1 MSQRTQ
7 MRLHAITG
15 SLSAI
20 HTESLASVAAE
31 PAAIGAD
38 HLLDILGEVAGSIKR
53 IHGAAS
59 FTEQA
64 AGVFTHAT
72 ASFSGKLDVAG
83 MLDVDGAFDAA
94 GAANLQSTLTVGG
107 AVDINAAADIQGAL
121 NLQSSLTV
129 AGASDLNGALDVQ
142 GAVVM
147 QSTLVVTG
155 AADFLS
161 TVDITGAVQMDSSLA
176 LAGNADFNGNL
187 DVSGSSDLHGAVK
200 AWGTLEVDG
209 EATLASAIVEDLT
222 NGRVA
227 LVGAAGAL
235 IDDAQI
241 THSAGQLTVSGS
253 TFSKD
258 VSIVRDLSVGRD
270 MSAVSGSFSGDL
282 TIAGDLVVNGTT
294 VTVNTTELLV
304 EDNMVVINKNE
315 SGTGVTAGTA
325 GIEIERGSADNAI
338 VQWQESSDK
347 FELKVGAAY
356 ADLKID
362 DLEAVDGTFSGD
374 ISAVNAGLT
383 GDLTAVSGSFS
394 GDVDVAGDLDVDG
407 DLTVGSIKIDGD
419 TATRL
424 YIVDADGSMKDEVKL
439 RFDGSE
445 LLVDAHLEVSG
456 AADLKSTLA
465 VASDADLNGNLD
477 VALASDLH
485 GAVHAYST
493 LLLDGAA
500 DLKSILWVTGAADF
514 LSTMDIVGAVQM
526 DSTLSVDGQATFSAA
541 INLDQAADQSILKT
555 GGDLYMSAS
564 ADLRLQAGGDVKL
577 ADQYRAA
584 STWSD
589 AEGIKL
595 AASAAEWSNF
605 KATFGGEVSLLA
617 ALTGG
622 GSGGKFKA
630 EIAAT
635 SAFVTASA
643 MADVAGGAD
652 FASKWA
658 SIVEPKI
665 AKVDVFVNGQL
676 MVSGSGMDYNVAAN
690 GDITFGFDLV
700 SDDIVM
706 ALVR

>member
-1 MSQRTQ
+1 
-7 MRLHAITG
+7 
-15 SLSAI
+15 
-20 HTESLASVAAE
+20 
-31 PAAIGAD
+31 
-38 HLLDILGEVAGSIKR
+38 
-53 IHGAAS
+53 
-59 FTEQA
+59 
-64 AGVFTHAT
+64 
-72 ASFSGKLDVAG
+72 
-83 MLDVDGAFDAA
+83 
-94 GAANLQSTLTVGG
+94 
-107 AVDINAAADIQGAL
+107 
-121 NLQSSLTV
+121 
-129 AGASDLNGALDVQ
+129 
-142 GAVVM
+142 M
-147 QSTLVVTG
+147 QSTLAVTG

-200 AWGTLEVDG
+200 AYGTLEVDG

-258 VSIVRDLSVGRD
+258 VSIVRDLAVGRD

-315 SGTGVTAGTA
+315 TGAGVTAGTA

-338 VQWQESSDK
+338 VQWLESADK
-347 FELKVGAAY
+347 FELKVGTAY

-374 ISAVNAGLT
+374 ISAVHASLT

-394 GDVDVAGDLDVDG
+394 GDVDVAG

-424 YIVDADGSMKDEVKL
+424 YIVDADGSMKDEAKL

-477 VALASDLH
+477 VALASDLR

-500 DLKSILWVTGAADF
+500 DLKSILWVSGAAEF

-635 SAFVTASA
+635 SAFVTSSA

-676 MVSGSGMDYNVAAN
+676 MVSGSGMDYNVASN

-700 SDDIVM
+700 ADDIVM